1 VQDYLD
7 QLNEAQRSAVT
18 TIDGPT
24 LVVAGAGSGK
34 TRVLTYRIAYLL
46 QQGVPPWRVL
56 ALTFTNKAAREMKE
70 RIAALTGKEVASRLW
85 MGTFHSVFARILRV
99 EAEHLKFPSSFTIYD
114 TADSKSL
121 IKSILKELQITDKE
135 YKPGLILSRISAA
148 KNDLV
153 LPAAY
158 ARDTHRLAA
167 DRAAKVPMVYEIYLR
182 YLRACLQ
189 AGAMDFDDLLLNTNL
204 LFRDHPEVLA
214 KYQAQFQYLLV
225 DEYQDTN
232 FSQYLIVRKLAEQ
245 HKNVCVV
252 GDDAQSIYSFRG
264 AKIENILN
272 FRNDY
277 PGYHLFKL
285 EQNYR
290 STRNIVNAANSIIA
304 NNKGQIPKVVFSDKE
319 EGEKL
324 KVLQA
329 YSDVEEGYMVVKEL
343 QNRRLNATCA
353 YADFAILYR
362 TNAQSRI
369 FEEALRK
376 NNVPYRMYGG
386 LSFYQRK
393 EIKDLL
399 AYLRMVINPRDG
411 EALKRII
418 NYPARG
424 IGKTTMDRLEKAAA
438 DNQLSLWEVL
448 THPELGRVG
457 FNAGTL
463 KKLGAFVQL
472 IKSFERLLPVMNA
485 YELTTE
491 VVAQSGILK
500 DLHMDKSTE
509 GQTRVEN
516 LDELLNGVREFTEER
531 IESGADNKLVNFLEE
546 VALLTDMDQGD
557 TEDTDRVTL
566 MTIHSAKGLEFPYV
580 FIAGVEEGLF
590 PSPMSGNSE
599 QGLEEERRLFYVAVT
614 RAEKQVT
621 LSYARSRFKYGEH
634 NFVTPSRF
642 LKDIDP
648 AYLDGVETAVGGRPA
663 VASGARFKRSFEGGN
678 RSAAAKRSF
687 SFQEESP
694 VRKPAFSAETF
705 GGTGGDIS
713 VGSRVAHE
721 RFGQG
726 EVLSLEGQAPNL
738 KAMIAF
744 DNAGTKQLLLKFAK
758 LRLLS

>member
-1 VQDYLD
+1 
-7 QLNEAQRSAVT
+7 
-18 TIDGPT
+18 
-24 LVVAGAGSGK
+24 
-34 TRVLTYRIAYLL
+34 
-46 QQGVPPWRVL
+46 
-56 ALTFTNKAAREMKE
+56 MKHPIL
-70 RIAALTGKEVASRLW
+70 RIAALLCLAPFVLEAQQANVNLDYNPHKNTEGLTPFSAPLNSPEVHDDRTVTFRLNAPHAQTVALNPGAIHTVLELGREPLNFSKGADGIW
-85 MGTFHSVFARILRV
+85 TLTIGPLPPDIYAYHLRV
-99 EAEHLKFPSSFTIYD
+99 DDVQMADPNNTYAAFTAMPPY
-114 TADSKSL
+114 S
-121 IKSILKELQITDKE
+121 Q
-135 YKPGLILSRISAA
+135 
-148 KNDLV
+148 LV
-153 LPAAY
+153 VHGNEAAY
-158 ARDTHRLAA
+158 YDARPVPHGRITRHIYTSQVTQGERELYVYTPPGYNA
-167 DRAAKVPMVYEIYLR
+167 DNKYPVLYLV
-182 YLRACLQ
+182 
-189 AGAMDFDDLLLNTNL
+189 GGSGELL
-204 LFRDHPEVLA
+204 D
-214 KYQAQFQYLLV
+214 KYQAQFQYWLV

-705 GGTGGDIS
+705 DDTGGDIS